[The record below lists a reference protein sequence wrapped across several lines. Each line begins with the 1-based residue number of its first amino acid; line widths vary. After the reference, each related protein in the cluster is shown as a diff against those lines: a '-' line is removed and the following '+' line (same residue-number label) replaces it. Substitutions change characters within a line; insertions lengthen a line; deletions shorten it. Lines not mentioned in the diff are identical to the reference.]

1 MPIYAKAALPYP
13 DSDEDNL
20 RLILD
25 RVFRKVDE
33 FDRWVDVPPE
43 AVGTIMNVS
52 DDKPIPRVR
61 RIASNAAWAGGRR

>member
-1 MPIYAKAALPYP
+1 VPIYAKAALPYP

-20 RLILD
+20 RLIID

-43 AVGTIMNVS
+43 AVGTIMIVS
-52 DDKPIPRVR
+52 DDKPIPPGETY
-61 RIASNAAWAGGRR
+61 SY